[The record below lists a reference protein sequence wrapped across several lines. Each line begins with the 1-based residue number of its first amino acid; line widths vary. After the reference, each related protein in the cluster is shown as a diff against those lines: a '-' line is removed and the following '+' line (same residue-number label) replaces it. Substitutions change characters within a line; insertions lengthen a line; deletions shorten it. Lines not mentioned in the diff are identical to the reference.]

1 LVAYLLLEGEHVILV
16 VADDA
21 VREVEAHEGL
31 IDLMNR
37 LGVTIPDVSHHCI
50 RVLVD
55 ASQSDTQ
62 EKIAMR

>member
-1 LVAYLLLEGEHVILV
+1 MILV

>member
-1 LVAYLLLEGEHVILV
+1 MILV

-37 LGVTIPDVSHHCI
+37 LGVTIRCI
-50 RVLVD
+50 VGRGQPREALLIRL
-55 ASQSDTQ
+55 S
-62 EKIAMR
+62 